1 MIEGGRVRVQVD
13 GVALEVACGA
23 TVAAAIEQAAGGVPA
38 RYRRAVSGDARAALC
53 GMGVCHECR
62 VTIDGRAHR
71 LACVTRCVPGMVIA
85 TGAGGHD

>member
-38 RYRRAVSGDARAALC
+38 RYRRAVSGGARAALC